1 MNLFKSVSFI
11 SEQSE
16 GTLDREY
23 RRSATDPQV
32 DSVAKRR
39 KQLENQ
45 VERYC

>member
-23 RRSATDPQV
+23 RRSATNPQV

-39 KQLENQ
+39 KQVEEPL
-45 VERYC
+45 ERYC